1 MTEATI
7 IAQCKA
13 YNKAAFKELVRLYS
27 PTLMSVCTRYMGD
40 KHHAEDMVQE
50 SFIRIFQN
58 ILTYQETGS
67 FKSWLCRIAATTC
80 LKEIRKKHLIVD
92 VDISEYEELGTA
104 DYLMM
109 GDEAGIM
116 KIIEE
121 IPLPYRLVFNM
132 YVIEGYSHLEIAE
145 LLGVGESTSRSQLSR
160 ARKMIQALLIKYK
173 VQLTA

>member
-1 MTEATI
+1 
-7 IAQCKA
+7 
-13 YNKAAFKELVRLYS
+13 
-27 PTLMSVCTRYMGD
+27 MSD
-40 KHHAEDMVQE
+40 
-50 SFIRIFQN
+50 
-58 ILTYQETGS
+58 
-67 FKSWLCRIAATTC
+67 
-80 LKEIRKKHLIVD
+80 
-92 VDISEYEELGTA
+92 YEELGTA

-132 YVIEGYSHLEIAE
+132 HVIEGYSHLEIAE